1 MEKQPIV
8 LIGAGG
14 HAAVVASIIEALESY
29 LVVGYTAPA
38 GGVAA
43 ISCHYNYLGDDSVL
57 PALFNQGIRLAAL
70 GLGGTGDNR
79 PRSELY
85 ERIRRLGFEFPLLKH
100 PSAVVA
106 PDVVF
111 GAGCVVAPGAVVNTG
126 AKLGI
131 NVIVNSGAV
140 VEHDCVIADHV
151 HIATGALLCGGVR
164 VGRLAHI
171 GAGAVIIQSVSIGE
185 GALVG
190 AGAVVVH
197 DVKPWTVV
205 MGNPARDRQR
215 S

>member
-1 MEKQPIV
+1 MEKQSIV

-14 HAAVVASIIEALESY
+14 HAAVVASTIETLGSFFI
-29 LVVGYTAPA
+29 VGYTAPVA
-38 GGVAA
+38 GAA
-43 ISCHYNYLGDDSVL
+43 TISCHYNYLGDDSVL

-111 GAGCVVAPGAVVNTG
+111 GAGCVVAPGAIVNSG

-151 HIATGALLCGGVR
+151 HIATGTVLCGGVR

-171 GAGAVIIQSVSIGE
+171 GAGAVIIQGVTIGE

-197 DVKPWTVV
+197 DIEPWTVV
-205 MGNPARDRQR
+205 VGNPAKNQQR
-215 S
+215 I